1 MKEPLDKSYI
11 RSIIREEG
19 FHYALND
26 YSSWDEIEDDRF
38 LELLDQ
44 YHLAIDNIKK
54 YLEL

>member
-1 MKEPLDKSYI
+1 MKDPLDKSCI
-11 RSIIREEG
+11 RSIITEEG

-26 YSSWDEIEDDRF
+26 YSSWDDIKDDKF
-38 LELLDQ
+38 HELLDQ